1 MSIGAV
7 GCGANY
13 YSTNDNQNRK
23 TESGGTFDFSSAVQ
37 NFKETN
43 QLTAEE
49 LKEDKDWRDM
59 SSDEW
64 DKTLEGVD
72 EYIDAAKEQ
81 IRYLKK
87 KQDEAAAKAAVQA
100 DADRKVTAASS
111 ISSM

>member
-43 QLTAEE
+43 QLTC
-49 LKEDKDWRDM
+49 
-59 SSDEW
+59 
-64 DKTLEGVD
+64 
-72 EYIDAAKEQ
+72 
-81 IRYLKK
+81 
-87 KQDEAAAKAAVQA
+87 
-100 DADRKVTAASS
+100 
-111 ISSM
+111 

>member
-43 QLTAEE
+43 QINAEE
-49 LKEDKDWRDM
+49 LK
-59 SSDEW
+59 
-64 DKTLEGVD
+64 VD
-72 EYIDAAKEQ
+72 NDCSE
-81 IRYLKK
+81 
-87 KQDEAAAKAAVQA
+87 
-100 DADRKVTAASS
+100 
-111 ISSM
+111 M